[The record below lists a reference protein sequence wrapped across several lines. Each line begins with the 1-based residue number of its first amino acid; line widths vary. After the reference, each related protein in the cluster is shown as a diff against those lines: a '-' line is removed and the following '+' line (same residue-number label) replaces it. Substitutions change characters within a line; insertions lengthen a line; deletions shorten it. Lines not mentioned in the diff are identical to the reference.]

1 MQESLVWIGGAQIYG
16 RQGNQWVSPGCRASS
31 TSGHPAMDVPLL
43 PVFQVTLNN
52 DCSSCTL
59 LFWGPASL
67 SKALLF
73 TGPSPEAG
81 LGPPLRISLM
91 LACAGPEED
100 PENHPCLGI
109 VSALWRSQD
118 SGLEEAAIVCG
129 RVSALIPGSQAHQ
142 KRL

>member
-1 MQESLVWIGGAQIYG
+1 MQASLVWVGGTQVYG
-16 RQGNQWVSPGCRASS
+16 RQGNQWVSLGCRASS
-31 TSGHPAMDVPLL
+31 TSGHPAMDVSLL

-59 LFWGPASL
+59 LFWGPASF
-67 SKALLF
+67 SKVLLF
-73 TGPSPEAG
+73 AGPSPGAG
-81 LGPPLRISLM
+81 LGPPRISLM
-91 LACAGPEED
+91 LACAGLEED

-118 SGLEEAAIVCG
+118 SGLEEAATVCG
-129 RVSALIPGSQAHQ
+129 RVSALILGSQVHQ